1 MAHLDAYG
9 HHRGRGGPDSKKSKA
24 EREAELRGLAETGE
38 GCDAILY
45 LWKEA
50 RGISAGTAAP
60 DGTLIRTQMI
70 PELLAHEY
78 PNG

>member
-1 MAHLDAYG
+1 M
-9 HHRGRGGPDSKKSKA
+9 
-24 EREAELRGLAETGE
+24 AETAE

-50 RGISAGTAAP
+50 RGIPAGIAAP
-60 DGTLIRTQMI
+60 EGTMIRTQMI

>member
-9 HHRGRGGPDSKKSKA
+9 HHRGRGGADSKKNKA
-24 EREAELRGLAETGE
+24 EREAELRGMAETVA
-38 GCDAILY
+38 GCEAILY

-50 RGISAGTAAP
+50 RGIPAGTAAP
-60 DGTLIRTQMI
+60 DGTRIRTQMI